1 MDQQAEI
8 NMALDYIGKNL
19 VGRPTDIFA
28 LQRLLQS
35 EFGEF
40 GVKIDLNL
48 DADLRGCDVPV
59 LSGYYEGGM
68 SFMADEDDEIEIDI
82 EIVLSYANTKID
94 FSQKDFED
102 FKFQFSRV
110 LQHELIHRYQQS
122 RRGDK
127 QQRDYKT
134 SSKAKEY
141 YGNADEI
148 DARAH
153 DISLE
158 ITRNKCYN
166 LLHNPREAS
175 LLTSE
180 TLFTYVVLFNSN
192 SKVFKR
198 LMKKVYQCIN
208 LPMCQWKS

>member
-1 MDQQAEI
+1 MLNNSFADMGVKVTVKK
-8 NMALDYIGKNL
+8 NKNL
-19 VGRPTDIFA
+19 KETNDMIFEGFFDPT
-28 LQRLLQS
+28 
-35 EFGEF
+35 
-40 GVKIDLNL
+40 
-48 DADLRGCDVPV
+48 
-59 LSGYYEGGM
+59 LSFEN
-68 SFMADEDDEIEIDI
+68 DEKDI
-82 EIVLSYANTKID
+82 EIVLSFYDNYNINLDSEDYEKYKFL
-94 FSQKDFED
+94 FSL
-102 FKFQFSRV
+102 V
-110 LQHELIHRYQQS
+110 LQHELIHRYQQE
-122 RRGDK
+122 RRGDNF
-127 QQRDYKT
+127 QREY
-134 SSKAKEY
+134 SSKKKSEQY
-141 YGNADEI
+141 FGNPDEI

>member
-1 MDQQAEI
+1 MFLQSKI
-8 NMALDYIGKNL
+8 NKRLDVIGINVINKKINVFEFKDMLNKSFADMGVKVTVKKNKNL
-19 VGRPTDIFA
+19 KETNDMIFEGFFDPT
-28 LQRLLQS
+28 
-35 EFGEF
+35 
-40 GVKIDLNL
+40 
-48 DADLRGCDVPV
+48 
-59 LSGYYEGGM
+59 LSFEN
-68 SFMADEDDEIEIDI
+68 DEKDI
-82 EIVLSYANTKID
+82 EIVLSFYDNYNINLNSEDYEKYKFL
-94 FSQKDFED
+94 FSL
-102 FKFQFSRV
+102 V
-110 LQHELIHRYQQS
+110 LQHELIHRYQQE
-122 RRGDK
+122 RRGDNF
-127 QQRDYKT
+127 QREY
-134 SSKAKEY
+134 SSKKKSEQY
-141 YGNADEI
+141 FGNPDEI

>member
-1 MDQQAEI
+1 LNKSFADMGVKVTVKK
-8 NMALDYIGKNL
+8 NKNL
-19 VGRPTDIFA
+19 KETNDMIFEGFFDPT
-28 LQRLLQS
+28 
-35 EFGEF
+35 
-40 GVKIDLNL
+40 
-48 DADLRGCDVPV
+48 
-59 LSGYYEGGM
+59 LSFEN
-68 SFMADEDDEIEIDI
+68 DEKDI
-82 EIVLSYANTKID
+82 EIVLSFYDNYNINLDSEDYEKYKFL
-94 FSQKDFED
+94 FSL
-102 FKFQFSRV
+102 V
-110 LQHELIHRYQQS
+110 LQHELIHRYQQE
-122 RRGDK
+122 RRGDNF
-127 QQRDYKT
+127 QREY
-134 SSKAKEY
+134 SSKKKSEQY
-141 YGNADEI
+141 FGNPDEI